1 MVARDTQDEV
11 DFVAVLESS
20 ERLTLVV
27 ADGSRLLPDFEAL
40 LLDLFSAFVK
50 LNVKVRDP
58 DEVIGSARFRA
69 TVVGELTRSETFAET
84 RRVTALRPEA
94 AGYAALRVADGVL
107 ERLRRRELLAPGEV
121 ETLWRLA
128 GLEEAAA
135 EARERVAAA
144 DALEDLVRGEAA
156 AEALAR
162 AREEAAGD
170 VEDAEAQR
178 DALDAAM
185 ARAVDGIPRS
195 AWSELGD
202 RAGNTGDALR
212 AAADAASSG
221 SGHGAGP
228 GDGGDGVDA
237 LALQAELADMP
248 GMKRLVRLLGA
259 LREEARAARRK
270 RVPRART
277 EVYGIEPGRELERLL
292 PVELLALRH
301 PGLKVEFR
309 RRYAESAL
317 LGYHMRGDEE
327 LGQGPAI
334 FLLDVSGSMA
344 GTKVVWAK
352 AVVLTLADLARR
364 ERRRVTVICFTSGSA
379 RQRYDLATPRRGQPA
394 LHFDPTELMGLAKLG
409 VGGGTDFDGPL
420 RDAMQIIDSERVF
433 RRADVVI
440 VTDGEAQLPAERVRA
455 VRAFADEYETRF
467 LGVLVDVADHQASTL
482 NQVCDD
488 VVRVKELTS
497 ADARRVFGRF

>member
-1 MVARDTQDEV
+1 MVARDAQDEV
-11 DFVAVLESS
+11 DFVEVVAAS
-20 ERLTLVV
+20 ERLTRVV

-50 LNVKVRDP
+50 LNVKVLDP
-58 DEVIGSARFRA
+58 DDVSGSARFRA
-69 TVVGELTRSETFAET
+69 AVVGELTRSETFAET

-94 AGYAALRVADGVL
+94 AGYATLRVAEGVL
-107 ERLRRRELLAPGEV
+107 ERLRRRELLAAGEI
-121 ETLWRLA
+121 ETMWRLA
-128 GLEEAAA
+128 ALEEAAS

-144 DALEDLVRGEAA
+144 EALEKLLPDEA
-156 AEALAR
+156 AEALAK
-162 AREEAAGD
+162 AREDATGEA
-170 VEDAEAQR
+170 EDAEAQR
-178 DALDAAM
+178 DALDEAM

-212 AAADAASSG
+212 AAAEAASSG
-221 SGHGAGP
+221 SGHGGGP

-277 EVYGIEPGRELERLL
+277 EVYGIEPGRDLERLL
-292 PVELLALRH
+292 PVELLGLRH
-301 PGLKVEFR
+301 PALKVEFR

-344 GTKVVWAK
+344 GSKVVWAK

-379 RQRYDLATPRRGQPA
+379 RQRFDLATPRRGQPV
-394 LHFDPTELMGLAKLG
+394 LRFDPTGLMGLAKLG

-420 RDAMQIIDSERVF
+420 RDAMEIIDTERVF

-455 VRAFADEYETRF
+455 VRAFAAEHETRF
-467 LGVLVDVADHQASTL
+467 MGVLVDVADHQASTL
-482 NQVCDD
+482 KHICDD
-488 VVRVKELTS
+488 VVSVKELTS